1 MRRSPDEGQP
11 PDDRTRSLV
20 AAMEAHGLTQA
31 EQRQLYEEGV
41 VDVHIFASLRDADF
55 EASGIDIKARRRDKG
70 GTALESHTELE
81 QVQQLLDEV
90 GLSAQGREAAR
101 HIHTLHAMRQL
112 DLTAMAKLGLKLVD
126 RRKLEKF
133 CQSDRVQTAR
143 GPVHKLKIIIGPA
156 LMVIGGVVQQIGVWA
171 DSPFREGSDSND
183 VAKWEDWLAVS
194 GETVLAIG
202 ALCFLFGIDHDT
214 RGGPTGSD
222 GRGNWSSLKTICLDE
237 GCGTMVCMAVG
248 LLVALALFP
257 LAWCG
262 WVVIIAADERL
273 GDGEG
278 GTLFWFLW
286 GVACSLAST
295 AWTCSL
301 DWAPWIP
308 AIAALAALLVILFE
322 AAKEAEVL
330 CR

>member
-1 MRRSPDEGQP
+1 
-11 PDDRTRSLV
+11 
-20 AAMEAHGLTQA
+20 
-31 EQRQLYEEGV
+31 
-41 VDVHIFASLRDADF
+41 
-55 EASGIDIKARRRDKG
+55 
-70 GTALESHTELE
+70 
-81 QVQQLLDEV
+81 
-90 GLSAQGREAAR
+90 
-101 HIHTLHAMRQL
+101 
-112 DLTAMAKLGLKLVD
+112 MAKLGLKLVD

-171 DSPFREGSDSND
+171 DSPFEEGSGSDD

-237 GCGTMVCMAVG
+237 GCGTVVCMAVG

-278 GTLFWFLW
+278 GFLFWFLW

-322 AAKEAEVL
+322 AAKEAAVL

>member
-1 MRRSPDEGQP
+1 M
-11 PDDRTRSLV
+11 V
-20 AAMEAHGLTQA
+20 
-31 EQRQLYEEGV
+31 Y
-41 VDVHIFASLRDADF
+41 
-55 EASGIDIKARRRDKG
+55 
-70 GTALESHTELE
+70 
-81 QVQQLLDEV
+81 
-90 GLSAQGREAAR
+90 
-101 HIHTLHAMRQL
+101 
-112 DLTAMAKLGLKLVD
+112 
-126 RRKLEKF
+126 
-133 CQSDRVQTAR
+133 
-143 GPVHKLKIIIGPA
+143 GPIY
-156 LMVIGGVVQQIGVWA
+156 
-171 DSPFREGSDSND
+171 PFWEGSDSND

-322 AAKEAEVL
+322 AAKEAAVL